1 MIVIGLL
8 VAALWWFKQTTNKDG
23 AMLWATAREG
33 VFISQVV
40 TSGELQAKNSV
51 SIMGPRE
58 MRNYRINEV
67 KIQDLI
73 AEGTLV
79 KKGDY
84 VGRLDPSQ
92 LSNSRKDLENE
103 YTKTE
108 SQLEQVK
115 LDTAIDMRA
124 RRDELKNLKFAL
136 EEREIEVKYSEYEPP
151 AAQRQAEINLEKA
164 KRAYHNALQA
174 YGLKQAQAQ
183 AKVREVAA
191 ALAIQRDNMDKL
203 QTLMDEFTIKAPEDG
218 MLIYGRDWG
227 GNKLKVG
234 ATISSWNPLIAQL
247 PDLSVMVSRTYVNEV
262 DISKVKK
269 DMDVVVT
276 IDAFPNKLLKGKVV
290 YVANVGE
297 ERPGVTGKSFE
308 VTVQLHETD
317 PALRPGMTTG
327 NRIQVLTID
336 HAVSV
341 PLEAV
346 NSRDGLYFVVVKNG
360 LGWKLMEVAL
370 GEANDMEV
378 CVKKGLEG
386 GEEVLLVLPA
396 TAGEAEI
403 IHLKKK
409 PKPIDG
415 QG

>member
-1 MIVIGLL
+1 M
-8 VAALWWFKQTTNKDG
+8 AALWWFKQTTNKD
-23 AMLWATAREG
+23 ADMLWGKARKG
-33 VFISQVV
+33 DFISEVV

-103 YTKTE
+103 FTKTE

-115 LDTAIDMRA
+115 LDTAIEMRA
-124 RRDELKNLKFAL
+124 KRDELKNLKFAL
-136 EEREIEVKYSEYEPP
+136 EEREIELKYSEYEPP
-151 AAQRQAEINLEKA
+151 AVQRQAEINLEKA

-191 ALAIQRDNMDKL
+191 ALAIQRDNMEKL
-203 QTLMDEFTIKAPEDG
+203 QALMEEFTIKAPEDG

-227 GNKLKVG
+227 GSKLKVG
-234 ATISSWNPLIAQL
+234 ATINSWNPLIAQL

-269 DMDVVVT
+269 DMEVVVT
-276 IDAFPNKLLKGKVV
+276 IDAFPSKLLKGKVV

-297 ERPGVTGKSFE
+297 ERPGVSGKSFE
-308 VTVQLHETD
+308 VSIQLHETD

-327 NRIQVLTID
+327 NRIQVLTI
-336 HAVSV
+336 ANVVSV
-341 PLEAV
+341 PLEAI
-346 NSRDGLYFVVVKNG
+346 NSREGIYFVAVKTG
-360 LGWKLMEVAL
+360 LGHELREVAL
-370 GEANDMEV
+370 GVANDMEV
-378 CVKKGLEG
+378 CVNQGLDG
-386 GEEVLLVLPA
+386 TEEVLLVLPS
-396 TAGEAEI
+396 TAGESEI
-403 IHLKKK
+403 VRLEKT
-409 PKPIDG
+409 PKAKDE